1 MGKFDEFVNKAKE
14 TADVAFK
21 KTGELVNTGK
31 NKLNIATVK
40 NEMEKDFA
48 DLGRIFYRQLKD
60 NAENSEDVKRI
71 IQDIKAKETEIE
83 KLELEIADSKN
94 KIICPNCRAL
104 NAENSVVCNNC
115 GAKIK

>member
-31 NKLNIATVK
+31 TKLNIATVK

-48 DLGRIFYRQLKD
+48 QLGRILYRDLKD
-60 NAENSEDVKRI
+60 SAENSEEVKRI
-71 IQDIKAKETEIE
+71 IEDIKAKETEIE
-83 KLELEIADSKN
+83 RLESEVADSKN
-94 KIICPNCRAL
+94 KIICPKCRTL
-104 NAENSVVCNNC
+104 NSEDSVFCNNC